1 MYECSDK
8 YNTELMSRALDDIY
22 VHLHEVVDGQDFGF
36 PVMRRRVYGILLH
49 KRCIMVSVTNNG
61 LRLLHDKFQ
70 LFLTW
75 FYRQVGITFE
85 DFMVASRDDVKQEI
99 VWMKSRPMSR
109 GKRTEVTHDCSPED
123 FLTAAELANL
133 RAYELRLREKGESD
147 FLSCVQLNQSAKDIG
162 WE

>member
-1 MYECSDK
+1 
-8 YNTELMSRALDDIY
+8 
-22 VHLHEVVDGQDFGF
+22 
-36 PVMRRRVYGILLH
+36 
-49 KRCIMVSVTNNG
+49 MVSVTNNG

-70 LFLTW
+70 RFLNW
-75 FYRQVGITFE
+75 CYRQVGISFE

-109 GKRTEVTHDCSPED
+109 GKRVEVTHDCSPED
-123 FLTAAELANL
+123 FLTAAELTNL
-133 RAYELRLREKGESD
+133 RSYELRLREKGESD